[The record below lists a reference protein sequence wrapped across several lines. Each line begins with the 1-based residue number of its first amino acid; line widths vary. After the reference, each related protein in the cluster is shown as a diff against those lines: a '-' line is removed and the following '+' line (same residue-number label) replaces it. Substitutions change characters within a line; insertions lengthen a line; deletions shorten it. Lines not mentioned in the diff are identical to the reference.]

1 MMFGMKTQ
9 YLTACSLDGFIAD
22 EHHSLEWLFPLGNV
36 EDTSIPEFTKSV
48 GALAMGA
55 HTYEW
60 LLRHGYDPGNA
71 EPQAWPYT
79 QPTWVF
85 TSRVLPVI
93 PGADIRFVRGDVGAA
108 FAEMVES
115 AQGLNLWVMGG
126 GDLAGQF
133 FDAGLLDEIHVQFGS
148 VTLGKGMP
156 LFPRRLTSPPLV
168 LKSVKQVGTGFAE
181 LVYEVPKQKSSRS

>member
-1 MMFGMKTQ
+1 MKTQ

-22 EHHSLEWLFPLGNV
+22 ENHSLEWLFPLGNV
-36 EDTSIPEFTKSV
+36 EDTSIPEFMKSV
-48 GALAMGA
+48 GALAMGS

-60 LLRHGYDPGNA
+60 LLRNGFDPGNA
-71 EPQAWPYT
+71 APQPWPYAM
-79 QPTWVF
+79 PTWVF
-85 TSRVLPVI
+85 TTRELPVVRD
-93 PGADIRFVRGDVGAA
+93 ADIRFVRGSVGDA
-108 FAEMVES
+108 FAGIAES

-168 LKSVKQVGTGFAE
+168 LKSVTQVGTGFAE
-181 LVYEVPKQKSSRS
+181 LVYEVPKPKSSRA